1 MDKYY
6 RPKERTEGL
15 ERGITN
21 VVEQEV
27 KLHYQEVYD
36 RGYQD
41 GINDAE
47 QNHAKSEVI
56 MANGTY
62 YNTRMIDKSNFSQE
76 QYKVDLQSAYDC
88 GYQQARGEVMDFS
101 DTYEEFEKEY
111 GFYDRTE
118 TFCSANTMLI
128 PSFRVRQWLE
138 HIRLI
143 DADAL
148 IHKHRLESI
157 SNKDLYDTPTIIE
170 ADKEK

>member
-1 MDKYY
+1 MKYY
-6 RPKERTEGL
+6 RPKERTDGL
-15 ERGITN
+15 EKGITN

-88 GYQQARGEVMDFS
+88 GYEQAIYNAIG
-101 DTYEEFEKEY
+101 
-111 GFYDRTE
+111 
-118 TFCSANTMLI
+118 TMNEWMKNQFDPDI
-128 PSFRVRQWLE
+128 DINFDWE
-138 HIRLI
+138 IRLRSLI
-143 DADAL
+143 ADR
-148 IHKHRLESI
+148 KMV
-157 SNKDLYDTPTIIE
+157 KDGND
-170 ADKEK
+170 D